1 MGLVLLG
8 HAGHHGH
15 DIDLLRVDA
24 LLLGVIGLDQGRH
37 HAHRRAAG
45 RSVRDQLGIEPLQEV
60 DPARRAGG
68 DHRQRAFLEPGEELV
83 GLLDDRQVG
92 GEVGV
97 EDGVEAQPPQGGDH
111 LAGARR
117 AGRQAETLADGRA
130 DRGGR
135 LHDDVHFRIGDG
147 VPHAAGAPL
156 LQEGRGGADV
166 DALPALDA
174 DRFVHVRPV
183 GRGDDGLE
191 AAALLAEVVDA
202 LDLAADADA
211 AAAEHALL
219 RRRGRRSG
227 STGRSAF
234 PCGGPRSAVPARP
247 SNRPGSAARS
257 CRRGRRS
264 GSPWGG
270 CPAAVRRCRGGPGGC
285 RASWSAPPCPPTPSG
300 CRRSCRSPSP

>member
-1 MGLVLLG
+1 MG
-8 HAGHHGH
+8 
-15 DIDLLRVDA
+15 
-24 LLLGVIGLDQGRH
+24 
-37 HAHRRAAG
+37 
-45 RSVRDQLGIEPLQEV
+45 
-60 DPARRAGG
+60 
-68 DHRQRAFLEPGEELV
+68 F
-83 GLLDDRQVG
+83 LDDRQVG

-111 LAGARR
+111 LAGAGR
-117 AGRQAETLADGRA
+117 AGGQAEALADGRA

-156 LQEGRGGADV
+156 LQEGRRGADV

-191 AAALLAEVVDA
+191 AAALLAQVVDA

-219 RRRGRRSG
+219 GVADHR
-227 STGRSAF
+227 
-234 PCGGPRSAVPARP
+234 VARQVD
-247 SNRPGSAARS
+247 RHFLAA
-257 CRRGRRS
+257 
-264 GSPWGG
+264 
-270 CPAAVRRCRGGPGGC
+270 ALEV
-285 RASWSAPPCPPTPSG
+285 PCPHAQRIGQVLQLAIAVALAGLAVLGVVVQQQFDDVAAGLADVGRVGLHLHALPHLLAAGGHVEAHPLDLDHAHAAG
-300 CRRSCRSPSP
+300 ALQAQVGMVAEPRDADPQLLAGLHDGRAFVDRHGRAVDRE